1 MSKTTGSFPS
11 KFPLGFAKFPKAFT
25 ALSASALVTALV
37 LAFAGTALATDS
49 LVPDGIAHRAGLKVV
64 WNSQMRVGGTSKM
77 VDWFLQINEDASTT
91 YFTLESGPL
100 REVVSNRQLDA
111 KGQPYGMDGAKE
123 EIDFRAEIL
132 EARYAKRGVEGYEIK
147 RSNYSLP
154 KSVLYTLASNGMVSA
169 IDADTGIHH
178 WDRVIASGSKV
189 VGLGASD
196 SKVAV
201 VIGSRVYCL
210 NAEDGRVLW
219 DRGTKYSP
227 GSSPAVSDTHIFVPL
242 ANGRLQTYS
251 IEEKGIG
258 SNSYFASG
266 FSSARPLV
274 TPKGVAWVTDN
285 GQMNFANPKTSTAV
299 SFRLKASN
307 AIVSSPTGK
316 GDMVFVASL
325 DGYVYGVDRV
335 KGSLDWEV
343 TTGSGISTSP
353 VPIGDY
359 LFVVSDTQQL
369 YKLDSRTGLYAP
381 GWETPMEGVD
391 KFLGATRKSVFGLDS
406 YNRLVVIDQKSGQQT
421 SSIPVGDIALVLT
434 NYESDRIYVASSEGL
449 VQCVRDVSS
458 PRPIFH
464 SSDFDTSVMVDGK
477 KRTKKPKNKDDENPF
492 GDEEDPFDDG
502 ADPFG
507 DDASATDDDSAAG
520 DDSAT
525 EDENPF
531 GADDED
537 DDDGNPFN

>member
-11 KFPLGFAKFPKAFT
+11 TKYPLALAALFT
-25 ALSASALVTALV
+25 AMFLVST
-37 LAFAGTALATDS
+37 GTALAADS
-49 LVPDGIAHRAGLKVV
+49 LVPDGVAHRAGLKVE
-64 WNSQMRVGGTSKM
+64 WNSQLQVGGTSKM
-77 VDWFLQINEDASTT
+77 VDWFLQINENESTT
-91 YFTLESGPL
+91 YFTMESGPL
-100 REVVSNRQLDA
+100 REVVSNRQLNP
-111 KGQPYGMDGAKE
+111 KGQPFGMDGAKE

-132 EARYAKRGVEGYEIK
+132 EARYKKRGVEGYEIK

-178 WDRVIASGSKV
+178 WDRVIDSGSRV

-196 SKVAV
+196 SNVAV

-210 NAEDGRVLW
+210 NASDGRVLW
-219 DRGTKYSP
+219 DRQTNYSP

-242 ANGRLQTYS
+242 ANGRLQTYD
-251 IEEKGIG
+251 IAEEGLG

-274 TPKGVAWVTDN
+274 TPSGVAWVTDN

-299 SFRLKASN
+299 NFRLKASN

-316 GDMVFVASL
+316 GDMIFVASL
-325 DGYVYGVDRV
+325 DGYVYGVDRDSENGS
-335 KGSLDWEV
+335 GSLVWEV

-359 LFVVSDTQQL
+359 LFVVSDTKQL

-381 GWETPMEGVD
+381 GWETPVEGLD

-406 YNRLVVIDQKSGQQT
+406 FNHLIVIDQKSGRKT

-434 NYESDRIYVASSEGL
+434 NYESDRIYVASAQGL

-464 SSDFDTSVMVDGK
+464 SSEFDTSIMEDGK
-477 KRTKKPKNKDDENPF
+477 KKPKKKSQDEEDPFGEDPFDDGGDPFGDDGSATKNDPATDDENPF
-492 GDEEDPFDDG
+492 G
-502 ADPFG
+502 
-507 DDASATDDDSAAG
+507 S
-520 DDSAT
+520 
-525 EDENPF
+525 
-531 GADDED
+531 DDED